1 MGKGNRGR
9 RGDDDSTREPK
20 DVTRGPKPTRE
31 PKDVTREPC
40 VGDDCQ
46 RRHKGRKGDRKSRK
60 GRGDSEDSDDLATTA
75 IPRQRLLRREETER
89 ADDSTKEP
97 CEKTREPC
105 DGD

>member
-46 RRHKGRKGDRKSRK
+46 RRHKGRKGNRKSRK
-60 GRGDSEDSDDLATTA
+60 GEDETTEAPEDDLELRRNLRKDNRRGRRGD
-75 IPRQRLLRREETER
+75 
-89 ADDSTKEP
+89 DDST
-97 CEKTREPC
+97 REPK
-105 DGD
+105 DVT